1 MNIYIGNLNYKVR
14 ENDLKEIFEE
24 YGDVVS
30 VKIITDRQTGKS
42 KGFGFIE
49 MSNHDDANRAIEE
62 LNGAELMER
71 VMVVNKARVKRNNA
85 QFNNRY

>member
-14 ENDLKEIFEE
+14 ENDLKEVFEE

-30 VKIITDRQTGKS
+30 VKIVIDKQTGKS

-49 MSNHDDANRAIEE
+49 MSSDDDANRAIEE
-62 LNGAELMER
+62 LNGAELMDR
-71 VMVVNKARVKRNNA
+71 ALVVNKARVKKEG
-85 QFNNRY
+85 QFNKRY